1 MIFNMN
7 KFNFKFG
14 SRYGSP
20 RTATLTTIED
30 GEAVFLVQGHSWYTR
45 GGEGM
50 FDFEGGPFYAI
61 GGDFHGR
68 GDITH
73 VVAAPRVTPIHDP
86 LKPNDDYC
94 EVGCLVSVKLNK
106 DAKREIKK
114 WQENRPKI
122 DALKQEV
129 SDWLNNGQ

>member
-1 MIFNMN
+1 MIFNMS

-20 RTATLTTIED
+20 RTATLVSEEK
-30 GEAVFLVQGHSWYTR
+30 GEAVFLVQGQSYFTR
-45 GGEGM
+45 GGDGM
-50 FDFEGGPFYAI
+50 FDFEGGPFYCI

-68 GDITH
+68 GDISY
-73 VVAAPRVTPIHDP
+73 VVAAPRVVPADQENT
-86 LKPNDDYC
+86 
-94 EVGCLVSVKLNK
+94 ETGCLVTVKLNK

-114 WQENRPKI
+114 WEENRVKVE
-122 DALKQEV
+122 ALKQEV